1 MKTAHREALSCRAG
15 DKSACVYQV
24 AGNARNQAALI
35 HLQQAR
41 VGQIV
46 TPALAADVQEIFP
59 LRSADQNLNEVIE

>member
-1 MKTAHREALSCRAG
+1 
-15 DKSACVYQV
+15 VYQV

-41 VGQIV
+41 VGKIV